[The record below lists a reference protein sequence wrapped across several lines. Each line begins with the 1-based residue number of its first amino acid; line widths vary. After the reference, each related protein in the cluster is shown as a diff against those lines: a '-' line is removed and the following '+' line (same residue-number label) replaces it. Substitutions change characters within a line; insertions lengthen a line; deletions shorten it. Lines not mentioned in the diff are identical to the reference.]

1 MISCPGVPTV
11 AGAADLGSEESPGE
25 YLAVVIHHLRL
36 GEADEL
42 PGVGGVH
49 AVAVD
54 TDLLPVH
61 HHQPLPVLAR
71 SEPLLNLPT
80 VSHAAC
86 QEKSQQL
93 SFNSMKKVFVVLLL
107 SRPSCAGCKK

>member
-1 MISCPGVPTV
+1 MISCPGVPALV
-11 AGAADLGSEESPGE
+11 READIGSEESPGE

-36 GEADEL
+36 GQADEL

-54 TDLLPVH
+54 TDLLAAH

-71 SEPLLNLPT
+71 AEPLLHLPT
-80 VSHAAC
+80 VSHAA
-86 QEKSQQL
+86 
-93 SFNSMKKVFVVLLL
+93 
-107 SRPSCAGCKK
+107 